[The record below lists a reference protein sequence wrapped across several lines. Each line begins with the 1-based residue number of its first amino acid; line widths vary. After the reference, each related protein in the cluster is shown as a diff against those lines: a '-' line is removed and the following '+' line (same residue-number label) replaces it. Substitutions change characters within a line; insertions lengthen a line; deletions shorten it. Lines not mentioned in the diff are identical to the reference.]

1 MHYQWLAQGTA
12 VMPGAVPWPVRFLG
26 KFVLE
31 ILPAALA
38 SLIGGVLFAH
48 YQFAQPAAPRPAREA
63 AGPATAEMMRLLH
76 DEHTLVRDFLTAQ
89 QSAEKARL
97 AASAA
102 ELAHPVT
109 EAKLAEAAYR
119 RAPTGAARTAAHRS
133 RTVVAAAA
141 PVPAPAPMIDQPQ
154 SAPPPPAA
162 PVHPSLVATTLAL
175 PGHVVTAT
183 WHAVS
188 AIGGIPSWIGHRLG
202 GGGGFA
208 ERPSSASS

>member
-12 VMPGAVPWPVRFLG
+12 VVPGAVPWPVRFLA

-38 SLIGGVLFAH
+38 SLIGGILFAH
-48 YQFAQPAAPRPAREA
+48 YQFGQPASPRPAREA
-63 AGPATAEMMRLLH
+63 AGPATAEMMRLIR
-76 DEHTLVRDFLTAQ
+76 DEHSLVHDFLTAQ
-89 QSAEKARL
+89 QSVEKARL

-102 ELAHPVT
+102 EAAPVVT
-109 EAKLAEAAYR
+109 EAKMAEAAYR
-119 RAPTGAARTAAHRS
+119 RSPVSAARTAARHS

-141 PVPAPAPMIDQPQ
+141 PVPAPTPIIDLSQ
-154 SAPPPPAA
+154 SVPPPPPA
-162 PVHPSLVATTLAL
+162 PVHSSLVATTLAL

-188 AIGGIPSWIGHRLG
+188 VIGGIPSWIGHRLG
-202 GGGGFA
+202 GGADLA